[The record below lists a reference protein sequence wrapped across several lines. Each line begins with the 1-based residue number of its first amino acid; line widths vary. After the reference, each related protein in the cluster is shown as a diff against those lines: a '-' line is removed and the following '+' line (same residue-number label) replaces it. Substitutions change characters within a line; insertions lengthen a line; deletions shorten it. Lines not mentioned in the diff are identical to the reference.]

1 MEVVSTSWSSVITT
15 GTLDKVA
22 DESNVEDCIKKAV
35 QLIHDERYLVAEE
48 LLRRIKD
55 FCSSYE
61 GELKAKVFK
70 ALAFQQGL
78 LEQCRLRAVEV
89 KAALDIT
96 DQVRPRTDGRT
107 DRRTDAVA
115 LVRVKSV
122 RLSYS
127 VLPLACLGLPQSSV
141 NSLRYGWRIARR
153 KGGITTSYQSVDGRD
168 GLRIRVEGQLSG
180 SIFAQLAV
188 LRETQ
193 LYHTVRVCYILHSG
207 LFFLFYFELR
217 IHHHHHHHA
226 LASGFRSARSRGCSA
241 SWTGPRPR
249 MASQGRPVGWTL

>member
-15 GTLDKVA
+15 GTLDKVV

-107 DRRTDAVA
+107 DGQMR
-115 LVRVKSV
+115 L
-122 RLSYS
+122 LSY
-127 VLPLACLGLPQSSV
+127 A
-141 NSLRYGWRIARR
+141 
-153 KGGITTSYQSVDGRD
+153 
-168 GLRIRVEGQLSG
+168 
-180 SIFAQLAV
+180 
-188 LRETQ
+188 
-193 LYHTVRVCYILHSG
+193 
-207 LFFLFYFELR
+207 
-217 IHHHHHHHA
+217 
-226 LASGFRSARSRGCSA
+226 
-241 SWTGPRPR
+241 
-249 MASQGRPVGWTL
+249 